1 VRAEFVERT
10 DDVLDISEIEAGQ
23 LHLSRE
29 NYNLRETIVKIVE
42 STRPLA
48 DKKGLEM
55 TGAIFLCPKR
65 GKDKRG

>member
-1 VRAEFVERT
+1 MSQHPL
-10 DDVLDISEIEAGQ
+10 VLASQ
-23 LHLSRE
+23 LRLSRE
-29 NYNLRETIVKIVE
+29 NYNLGETIVKIVE